1 MSAPDVMLFR
11 FVGETVENAITAF
24 VGPAANNV
32 IGVIGATTLIGTTLY
47 LAIAG
52 ALIIGGYLS
61 NPFWDVVKKCVKIAF
76 ISAVALSAGNYMTWV
91 VGSIEGITTGLA
103 GALNTIGGPAP
114 SSIYA
119 VLDQSL
125 GNSFALVGECLKHA
139 DESGWD
145 VGTAL
150 GWWFSG
156 ASIGLGAVVFTLIG
170 GAIVIMAKFSL
181 AALFALGPFFI
192 VCLIWPVTAR
202 FFDSWFS
209 QVMNYVFTIVM
220 VGLFMSFALAAFNRF
235 IEGAD
240 VSGDGTNSP
249 AFAALQILGLTGI
262 FSFMLMQVGSF
273 ASGIAGGVSL
283 ASMSIRQ
290 MVSPVS
296 SASSAV
302 SGGAASMKEILNPR
316 VERLDPKTGHQ
327 TSSSRFEHFAQ
338 GRSIAYPAYRRA
350 VFERAKESGKELVG
364 QFRPNSVKKSD

>member
-32 IGVIGATTLIGTTLY
+32 IGAIGATTLIGTTLY

-61 NPFWDVVKKCVKIAF
+61 NPFWDVVKKCLKIAF
-76 ISAVALSAGNYMTWV
+76 ISAIALSAGNYMTWV
-91 VGSIEGITTGLA
+91 VGSIEGVTTGLA

-114 SSIYA
+114 SSIYQ

-125 GNSFALVGECLKHA
+125 GNAFSLVGECSKRA

-145 VGTAL
+145 VGTAF

-156 ASIGLGAVVFTLIG
+156 ASIGLGAVVFTLLG
-170 GAIVIMAKFSL
+170 GAIIIMAKFSL

-192 VCLIWPVTAR
+192 ACLIWPATAR
-202 FFDSWFS
+202 YFDAWFS
-209 QVMNYVFTIVM
+209 QVMNYVFTIVI
-220 VGLFMSFALAAFNRF
+220 VGLFMAFAMAAFNRF
-235 IEGAD
+235 IDGAD

-249 AFAALQILGLTGI
+249 AFAALQILGMTGI
-262 FSFMLMQVGSF
+262 FSYLLMQVGTL
-273 ASGIAGGVSL
+273 ASGIAGGASL

-290 MVSPVS
+290 MVSPAS
-296 SASSAV
+296 SAASAV
-302 SGGAASMKEILNPR
+302 SGAASSAGKIINPTSN
-316 VERLDPKTGHQ
+316 RLDPKTGLQ
-327 TSSSRFEHFAQ
+327 TSSSRAEHLYM
-338 GRSIAYPAYRRA
+338 GRTIFNPAYRRA
-350 VFERAKESGKELVG
+350 VTDHRTENRGGNTVKGK
-364 QFRPNSVKKSD
+364 